1 MNSCRR
7 KILFI
12 IPTLSSGGAERVII
26 NLLRHFD
33 PSKFVMILAVVD
45 INSEVYLND
54 LPVDVDLINL
64 RCTRVRFAL
73 LKIIRLIWQ
82 IKPKVVF
89 STLGYLN
96 LSLAILKP
104 LLPKNIRYL
113 CRETTILSE
122 GLKTNPQASLLDLG
136 L

>member
-1 MNSCRR
+1 LNNYRR

-12 IPTLSSGGAERVII
+12 IPTSSSGGAELVII

-33 PSKFVMILAVVD
+33 RSKFVMILAVVD
-45 INSEVYLND
+45 MNSEVYLND
-54 LPVDVDLINL
+54 FPVDVDLINL
-64 RCTRVRFAL
+64 RGTRVRFAL
-73 LKIIRLIWQ
+73 LKIMRLIWQ

-104 LLPKNIRYL
+104 
-113 CRETTILSE
+113 
-122 GLKTNPQASLLDLG
+122 
-136 L
+136 